1 LLRLWFRLYLLRRQ
15 LLLLLLQLLLL
26 FLCHVMTDRASGR
39 GTQHSVMTGN
49 MSRYGTDC
57 RAFDAPF
64 CCCGLRAD
72 EKGYSKHG
80 DRKCPHSI

>member
-1 LLRLWFRLYLLRRQ
+1 MLRLWFRLHLLRL

-26 FLCHVMTDRASGR
+26 FLRHVMTDRTARR

-64 CCCGLRAD
+64 CRGGLRAS

-80 DRKCPHSI
+80 DRKCLHSI